1 MGRNEKSSDVF
12 ARSTN
17 RLRVREQKGSAQNFV
32 FFFFLLLLFLSRG
45 RGCHSPTFRLAA
57 LSLARSLW
65 LLPFYWPSSHRPRPS
80 LPRPVFPAP
89 FLPFPLLLPLTP
101 PMRPPECGLPLW
113 HRRAPVRPSSTPSI
127 SVNFRSNSDDNLIL
141 LFLS

>member
-17 RLRVREQKGSAQNFV
+17 RQRVREQKGSAQNFV
-32 FFFFLLLLFLSRG
+32 FFFLLLLLLLFLSPRP
-45 RGCHSPTFRLAA
+45 RMPFADFSTC
-57 LSLARSLW
+57 RSHG

-113 HRRAPVRPSSTPSI
+113 HRRAPVRGPSSTPSI